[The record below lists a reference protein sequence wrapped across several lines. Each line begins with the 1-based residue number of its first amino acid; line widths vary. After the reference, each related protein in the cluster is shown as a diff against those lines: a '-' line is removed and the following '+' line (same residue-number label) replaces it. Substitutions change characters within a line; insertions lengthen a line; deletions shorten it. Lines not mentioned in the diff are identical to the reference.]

1 MFHAHLGQTAIGGRY
16 SRQRQTGS
24 SSYSSCSFCSV
35 CCCLNKNLS
44 RTLACARYYYYRPH
58 AGPGTAWRSHTS
70 RVHIARGRPP
80 APATSG
86 RCLELG
92 RSVGGHAPPGG
103 SRQRS
108 ACGATLPCV
117 ASQCHCLAEA
127 LLAVLGSPDIMRR
140 ILCFT
145 GWIGH
150 RSHISAGFDAG
161 ASVHRISMSS
171 TRSGP
176 EESMVFVN
184 CATDVFLADI
194 NAHTTATIKHEKG
207 ETDFESSIRQ
217 ACARTYDTKTCSPR
231 VQFTLGS

>member
-1 MFHAHLGQTAIGGRY
+1 MRILVKRPSGADIVDRD
-16 SRQRQTGS
+16 RQGAPPAFPARS
-24 SSYSSCSFCSV
+24 APSAAAC
-35 CCCLNKNLS
+35 NKNVS

-117 ASQCHCLAEA
+117 ASQCHCLAEV
-127 LLAVLGSPDIMRR
+127 LLAVLGSPDINNMRR
-140 ILCFT
+140 ILRFT

-150 RSHISAGFDAG
+150 RSHISAGFDAD

-184 CATDVFLADI
+184 CDSHGRVSGRYKCSHHGDNQVREGRGRLRYAKLVQGR
-194 NAHTTATIKHEKG
+194 TT
-207 ETDFESSIRQ
+207 
-217 ACARTYDTKTCSPR
+217 RTSR
-231 VQFTLGS
+231 RHALRE